1 MDAINNTRVRIG
13 VISFAHGHVNAYV
26 DVIAGFDDAL
36 VVAAWDADEER
47 GRAQCAKFGLQF
59 ETSLDAL
66 LARTDIDAVI
76 VASPTN
82 MHAAH
87 CIAAARAGKAIV
99 LQKPMALTLEDCDAI
114 DAAVRA
120 AGVPFTMAYQMR
132 VDPVNLKMCELLQ
145 QQAIGKIFL
154 VKRRHAIPMLLNK
167 EWAKPGNWHID
178 PVQNMGM
185 FMDDA
190 SHAADFLL
198 WLVGKP
204 VSVMAEI
211 DNVVTD
217 AAPDDNG
224 VALLRFAGGAMG
236 VLINSSTMLA
246 AESTTEIYG
255 DGGVIVHNFGD
266 SPASSLPRPP
276 GATALKIFRAGAKD
290 WDVFDLPADTPHGD
304 RIRGLARPIVD
315 FLHGRRGP
323 IATASEGKDCIEIIL
338 AAYRSAHEGRRIAIG
353 S

>member
-1 MDAINNTRVRIG
+1 MADTPIRIA

-26 DVIAGFDDAL
+26 DVIAGFDDAV
-36 VVAAWDADEER
+36 VVAAWDDDEAR

-59 ETSLDAL
+59 ETTLEAL
-66 LARTDIDAVI
+66 LARADVDAVI

-99 LQKPMALTLEDCDAI
+99 LQKPMALSLEDCDAI

-120 AGVPFTMAYQMR
+120 AGVPFTLAYQMR
-132 VDPVNLKMCELLQ
+132 VDPVNLKMRELLQ
-145 QQAIGKIFL
+145 QQAIGNVFL
-154 VKRRHAIPMLLNK
+154 IKRRHAIPMLLNK
-167 EWAKPGNWHID
+167 DWAVPGNWHID

-198 WLVGKP
+198 WMMGTP

-211 DNVVTD
+211 DNVVTN

-255 DGGVIVHNFGD
+255 DGGAIVHYYGD
-266 SPASSLPRPP
+266 NPASTLPRPP
-276 GATALKIFRAGAKD
+276 GAAALKIFRAGAKD
-290 WDVFDLPADTPHGD
+290 WEVFDLPADTPHGH

-323 IATASEGKDCIEIIL
+323 IATASEGRDCIEIIL
-338 AAYRSAHEGRRIAIG
+338 AAYRSAREGRRIPIG
-353 S
+353 SHE